1 MGAQKSAQF
10 FEIPFFFNKKGIYLV
25 EVFAILKKDK
35 KMKHLLLVVLLIP
48 TLVFAQ
54 EGKFTVQGTIKGIN
68 DKTEI
73 VIKNEELSPTPLATF
88 KSTKDKFE
96 GSGTITE
103 PGLYQ
108 LTVKGSTQKLMI
120 FLDASNITIE
130 GELVALQ
137 NAKVTGSK
145 SHDVFVDFK
154 EIFNPLLVKFTTYSQ
169 KLKSEEKDADESI
182 KKAYDEIV
190 DEVNTKKDT
199 FIYKYANSPVAPYA
213 LLVTMQMIDEP
224 ADMLRRLA
232 VISDEA
238 KSNYYGRK
246 VTRTIESATFASVGT
261 EAPDFAQ
268 ADQDGKD
275 VKLSSFRGKYVLVD
289 FWASWCGPCRQ
300 ENPNLVN
307 AYNNFKEKNFTVFG
321 VSLDLKKASWLKAIK
336 DDNLTWTQVSDLKFW
351 KNAVAIQYKIQGIP
365 QNMLIDPNGIIVA
378 KNLRGEQLQTR
389 LAELLNK

>member
-1 MGAQKSAQF
+1 
-10 FEIPFFFNKKGIYLV
+10 
-25 EVFAILKKDK
+25 
-35 KMKHLLLVVLLIP
+35 MKHLLLVVLLIP

-96 GSGTITE
+96 GSGIITE

-190 DEVNTKKDT
+190 DEVNIKKDT

-307 AYNNFKEKNFTVFG
+307 AYNKFKEKNFTVFG